1 MKAKKIV
8 EKPIKNTGSR
18 AEKTLIKKLG
28 NSLLTKTLEDK
39 KDFINKIILLG
50 IGQILTDLSANC
62 FDGFSSSSFLGLKL
76 YKIHDQTFHQHEV
89 ES

>member
-8 EKPIKNTGSR
+8 EKPIKNTGSK

-39 KDFINKIILLG
+39 KDFIGFASTFFMTLDRMGPEIIIAGIATKIP
-50 IGQILTDLSANC
+50 
-62 FDGFSSSSFLGLKL
+62 
-76 YKIHDQTFHQHEV
+76 
-89 ES
+89 